1 VNKSAYFLL
10 VLGIGSALILTCFLL
25 PDQFTQSLRKGTME
39 VLGPILR
46 TADKPVT
53 FFSRMDSK
61 LETLDEAQA
70 EVTKLR
76 QQVAELTVQ
85 NQVLADKTTENSRLR
100 EMLGFQAASQYELL
114 PCRVVS
120 RDPSSWWDSVQI
132 NVGDNNNNELFKK
145 FQGKYSLTSDQPV
158 VSPRGV
164 VGKTG
169 VVSRYV
175 TDVILMVSPN
185 CSISA
190 FVDGTHDYGI
200 VQGQGNFEEGKPRV
214 KMNYLPKESQV
225 AVGQFIVTSGL
236 GPYFPAGLRLGT
248 VVEVPPVKNEYPT
261 FGLYREAVIEPTAD
275 LNQLDELFIVLG
287 PKQGEKQE
295 AKPDAAPTSDA
306 APAPDASPAPDSGS
320 APDASPAPDSN
331 SVMDTNSAPNTTNS
345 APDAGSAG
353 VSK

>member
-10 VLGIGSALILTCFLL
+10 VLGIGSALILVCLLL
-25 PDQFTQSLRKGTME
+25 PDQATQSLRKETME

-61 LETLDEAQA
+61 LKTLDEAQA
-70 EVTKLR
+70 EVAKLR

-100 EMLGFQAASQYELL
+100 EMLGFREASPYRLRA
-114 PCRVVS
+114 CRVVS
-120 RDPSSWWDSVQI
+120 REPNSWWDTVQV
-132 NVGDNNNNELFKK
+132 NVGWQDDPNLAK
-145 FQGKYSLTSDQPV
+145 DQPV

-169 VVSRYV
+169 NVSRDT
-175 TDVILMVSPN
+175 TDVILMVNQN

-190 FVDGTHDYGI
+190 TVEGTHDQGI

-214 KMNYLPKESQV
+214 KMNYLPKNSQV
-225 AVGQFIVTSGL
+225 APGQFIVTSGL

-248 VVEVPPVKNEYPT
+248 VIEVPPVKNEYPT

-287 PKQGEKQE
+287 PKQGDKQ
-295 AKPDAAPTSDA
+295 DAR
-306 APAPDASPAPDSGS
+306 PDSG
-320 APDASPAPDSN
+320 
-331 SVMDTNSAPNTTNS
+331 S

-353 VSK
+353 VSH